1 MIHPL
6 AKRIVTLIKQD
17 PLRMKVLDC
26 VAQLDLPQCY
36 VAAGFVRNLVWD
48 HQHGYASPTP
58 FNDIDVIYFDPIDT
72 SYESD
77 LRYEAQLKQRLPE
90 LNWQVRNQA
99 YMHTRNRDERYQG
112 SLDAMSYWPEK
123 ETAVAVKQSLNGDI
137 ECISSFGLESLFDL
151 QITPNPK
158 RNRDI
163 FDQRVQSKNWLTQWS
178 KLTISHSELAF
189 EFKAKTID

>member
-6 AKRIVTLIKQD
+6 ANSIVTLIKQD
-17 PLRMKVLDC
+17 PLRMQVLDC

-48 HQHGYASPTP
+48 HLHGYASPTP
-58 FNDIDVIYFDPIDT
+58 LNDIDVIYFDTIDT

-99 YMHTRNRDERYQG
+99 NMHTRNGDEPYQG

-151 QITPNPK
+151 KITPNP
-158 RNRDI
+158 NRSRDV
-163 FDQRVQSKNWLTQWS
+163 FEQRVQSKNWLTHWP
-178 KLTISHSELAF
+178 KLTIGCLSLKGSFVAR
-189 EFKAKTID
+189 TN

>member
-6 AKRIVTLIKQD
+6 ANSIVTLIKQD
-17 PLRMKVLDC
+17 PLRIQVLDC

-48 HQHGYASPTP
+48 HLHDFDSPTP
-58 FNDIDVIYFDPIDT
+58 LNDIDVIYFDTIDT

-77 LRYEAQLKQRLPE
+77 LRYEALLKQRLPE

-99 YMHTRNRDERYQG
+99 YMHTRNGDEPYQG

-178 KLTISHSELAF
+178 KLTISHSELAV
-189 EFKAKTID
+189 KLKS

>member
-17 PLRMKVLDC
+17 PLRMQVLNC

-48 HQHGYASPTP
+48 HLHGYASPTP
-58 FNDIDVIYFDPIDT
+58 LNDIDVIYFDPMYT
-72 SYESD
+72 SYESE
-77 LRYEAQLKQRLPE
+77 LKYEALLKQRLPE

-99 YMHTRNRDERYQG
+99 YMHTRNGDEPYQG

-151 QITPNPK
+151 QITPNSK
-158 RNRDI
+158 RSRDI
-163 FDQRVQSKNWLTQWS
+163 FDQRVQSKDWLTQWP
-178 KLTISHSELAF
+178 KLKISHRQRAVEI
-189 EFKAKTID
+189 KR

>member
-77 LRYEAQLKQRLPE
+77 LQYEALLKQRLPE

-99 YMHTRNRDERYQG
+99 CMHTRNGDERYQG

-163 FDQRVQSKNWLTQWS
+163 FDQRVQSKNWLTQWP
-178 KLTISHSELAF
+178 KLTMSHS
-189 EFKAKTID
+189 

>member
-6 AKRIVTLIKQD
+6 ANHIVTLIKQD
-17 PLRMKVLDC
+17 PLRMQVLDC
-26 VAQLDLPQCY
+26 VAHLDLPQCY

-48 HQHGYASPTP
+48 HLHGYSSPTP
-58 FNDIDVIYFDPIDT
+58 LNDIDVIYFDPIDT

-99 YMHTRNRDERYQG
+99 NMHTRNGDESYQS

-178 KLTISHSELAF
+178 KLTISHS
-189 EFKAKTID
+189 

>member
-6 AKRIVTLIKQD
+6 ANSIVTLIKQD
-17 PLRMKVLDC
+17 PLRMQVLDC
-26 VAQLDLPQCY
+26 VAQLDLPQCD

-48 HQHGYASPTP
+48 HLHGYASPTP
-58 FNDIDVIYFDPIDT
+58 LNDIDVIYFDPIDT

-77 LRYEAQLKQRLPE
+77 LRYEALLKQRLPE

-99 YMHTRNRDERYQG
+99 YMHTRNGDEPYQG
-112 SLDAMSYWPEK
+112 SLNAMSYWPEK

-163 FDQRVQSKNWLTQWS
+163 FDQRVQSKNWLTQWP

-189 EFKAKTID
+189 EFKR

>member
-1 MIHPL
+1 MQI
-6 AKRIVTLIKQD
+6 
-17 PLRMKVLDC
+17 LDC
-26 VAQLDLPQCY
+26 VAQLGLPQCY

-48 HQHGYASPTP
+48 HLHGHASPTP
-58 FNDIDVIYFDPIDT
+58 LNDIDVIYFDTIDT

-77 LRYEAQLKQRLPE
+77 LRYEALLKQRLPE

-99 YMHTRNRDERYQG
+99 CMHTRNGDEPYQS

-123 ETAVAVKQSLNGDI
+123 ETAVALKQSLTGDI

-163 FDQRVQSKNWLTQWS
+163 FDQRVQSKNWLTHWS
-178 KLTISHSELAF
+178 KLTTSHSELTF
-189 EFKAKTID
+189 EFKR

>member
-1 MIHPL
+1 MIDPL
-6 AKRIVTLIKQD
+6 ANSIVTLIKQD
-17 PLRMKVLDC
+17 PLRMQILDC
-26 VAQLDLPQCY
+26 VAQLGLPQCY

-48 HQHGYASPTP
+48 HLHGHASPTP
-58 FNDIDVIYFDPIDT
+58 LNDIDVIYFDTIDT

-77 LRYEAQLKQRLPE
+77 LRYEALLKQRLPE

-99 YMHTRNRDERYQG
+99 CMHTRNGDEPYQG

-123 ETAVAVKQSLNGDI
+123 ETAVALKQSLTGDI

-163 FDQRVQSKNWLTQWS
+163 FDQRVQSKNWLTHWS
-178 KLTISHSELAF
+178 KLTTSHSELTF
-189 EFKAKTID
+189 EFKR